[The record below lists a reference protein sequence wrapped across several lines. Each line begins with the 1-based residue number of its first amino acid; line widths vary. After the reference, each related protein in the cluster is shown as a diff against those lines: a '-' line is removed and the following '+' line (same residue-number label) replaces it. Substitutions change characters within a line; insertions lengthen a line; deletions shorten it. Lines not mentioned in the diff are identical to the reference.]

1 MNPAWVQGGALVRTF
16 PTVGAPQGTTYLQQA
31 GNTSHYSGSM
41 WSFAPVASTYISWWA
56 KTSTNNSNCSY
67 VVVGDASISTNNGI
81 VFSYFTSLGTLRFY
95 NNTLNF
101 EIPTTANTWY
111 HVELLNVNYTAHT
124 YDLYINGVLMQSNY
138 AFRSLTTSSI
148 SQIHLYNFD
157 PGSNGYYDEIIVG
170 STPLAFAPS
179 HTDVLCNGDSTG
191 SAGVSITS
199 GTQPFS
205 YLWSNGATTSSLS
218 ALGQGTYMVTV
229 TDGNGCTSTQSI
241 VVAEPSGLTDSVMW
255 SAPTC
260 SYNTDGTIGLSLS
273 GGTPGYSYL
282 WSTGDTSQNVS
293 GLGGGTFTVA
303 YTDANGCGDTDTITL
318 SAPAVLTFTCLP
330 TDVLC
335 NGMNNGALDVTAT
348 GGTPGYSYLWSN
360 GMMTED
366 LSGLAPGNYSLVLTD
381 QNGCMHSDSFAITEP
396 TLLSASVVVTSDDG
410 TSNGAIDFTLTGG
423 VGPYT
428 YLWSNGATTQDVT
441 NLATGNYTV
450 TATDANG
457 CNAIISII
465 VDLVVGVGAQ
475 VGMDVQAWPNPCS
488 QSLHLKLPTM
498 TEVMAVRLYDLR
510 GTLVFERQGL
520 QGGLQ
525 ELDLR
530 AVAAG
535 SYLLKVSNGVAM
547 QTLRVSKLD

>member
-1 MNPAWVQGGALVRTF
+1 MNPAWVQGGALVRSY
-16 PTVGAPQGTTYLQQA
+16 PTAGAPQGTTYLQQT

-41 WSFAPVASTYISWWA
+41 WSFAPVASTYIGWWA
-56 KTSTNNSNCSY
+56 KTSSNNNNCSY
-67 VVVGDASISTNNGI
+67 FVVGDASVSSNNGI
-81 VFSYFTSLGTLRFY
+81 VFSYFTNLGTLRFY
-95 NNTLNF
+95 NNTQNF
-101 EIPTTANTWY
+101 EIATTANTWY
-111 HVELLNVNYTAHT
+111 HVELLNVNYTTHT

-138 AFRSLTTSSI
+138 PFRSLTSSNV

-205 YLWSNGATTSSLS
+205 YLWSNGATASSLS

-241 VVAEPSGLTDSVMW
+241 VVAEPSALTDTVTW

-260 SYNTDGTIGLSLS
+260 SYNTDGTIGLSVS

-282 WSTGDTSQNVS
+282 WSTGDTSQGIS
-293 GLGGGTFTVA
+293 GLGGGTYTVA
-303 YTDANGCGDTDTITL
+303 YTDAYGCTDTDTIIL
-318 SAPAVLTFTCLP
+318 SAPTVLTFTCLP
-330 TDVLC
+330 TDVQC
-335 NGMNNGALDVTAT
+335 NGLGNGALDVTAA

-360 GMMTED
+360 GMTTED
-366 LSGLAPGNYSLVLTD
+366 LSGLVPGNYSLVLTD
-381 QNGCMHSDSFAITEP
+381 QNGCMHSDSFAIAEP
-396 TLLSASVVVTSDDG
+396 SPLAPSSVVTIDDG
-410 TSNGAIDFTLTGG
+410 VSNGAIDFSLSGG

-428 YLWSNGATTQDVT
+428 YLWSNGDTTQDIS
-441 NLATGNYTV
+441 NLSFGIYTV

-457 CNAIISII
+457 CDTVISIE
-465 VDLVVGVGAQ
+465 VPLAVGVGAQ
-475 VGMDVQAWPNPCS
+475 AGMDVQAWPNPCS
-488 QSLHLKLPTM
+488 QSLHLQLPTM
-498 TEVMAVRLYDLR
+498 TEAMAVRLYDLR

-535 SYLLKVSNGVAM
+535 SYLLKVSNGTAM